1 MNRKVFGQLDDQEFF
16 QQQLFIKQIRATCV
30 LFTIALE
37 GRNHRRE
44 LLLGSPYKFRSS
56 NSKIATGKL
65 FAAGKLFKFPLSQC
79 CLLQKEKKKEE
90 NVCQRVESR
99 IMPCTDYS
107 PLIWKFLQPF
117 LIFHDFDKY
126 VYVYIYVCTHVHM
139 HAYTYIKCVERHAEM
154 KTSRCSGR

>member
-30 LFTIALE
+30 LFTIALA

-126 VYVYIYVCTHVHM
+126 LYVYIYVCTHH
-139 HAYTYIKCVERHAEM
+139 TYIHIYICVYIYIVFF
-154 KTSRCSGR
+154 